1 MTHLLVMRERLIR
14 FYQDHARIVNALFRF
29 LISFVTFFSINQLVG
44 YNPVLNSW
52 YVVVAF
58 SVVNTVL
65 PMSVLI
71 FLAAAYTVFHVY
83 YVSVSL
89 ALVTL
94 LVFLIAYLVYLRFL
108 PEHGYVI
115 LAVPVLYGL
124 HLQYLVPILLGLI
137 GAPVAVIPMSCGVVC
152 YYALKCI
159 TTVIGTAT
167 EESMV
172 LFNQA
177 FQMIF
182 TNQEMYLAIA
192 VFAIVMVTVNMICSQ
207 EFHYVYETAITAG
220 VIVNILLILLLS
232 FPFNVEVHVLYLLAS
247 SVFSGLLAWLIQFF
261 QVVLNYSAV
270 EYLQFEDDEYYYY
283 VKAVPKMN
291 IAVGEK
297 RVKRFNAHLLGGSR
311 FGVQTPENVGNDRSN
326 MRSESSE
333 QEEKNQDNRE
343 I

>member
-311 FGVQTPENVGNDRSN
+311 FGVQTPENVENDRSN
-326 MRSESSE
+326 MRSENSE

>member
-89 ALVTL
+89 ALVIL

-333 QEEKNQDNRE
+333 QEKKNQDNWE

>member
-1 MTHLLVMRERLIR
+1 MTHLLVIRERLIR
-14 FYQDHARIVNALFRF
+14 FYQDHARIVNALFR
-29 LISFVTFFSINQLVG
+29 LLLSFITFFSINQLVG
-44 YNPVLNSW
+44 YNPVLKSW
-52 YVVVAF
+52 YVIVAF

-65 PMSVLI
+65 PMSVLL

-89 ALVTL
+89 ALVIL
-94 LVFLIAYLVYLRFL
+94 LIFLIAYLIYLRFL

-115 LAVPVLYGL
+115 LLYGL
-124 HLQYLVPILLGLI
+124 HLPYLVPILLGLI

-152 YYALKCI
+152 YYTIKCI

-182 TNQEMYLAIA
+182 SNKEMYLVIA
-192 VFAIVMVTVNMICSQ
+192 VFAIVMVIVNMICSQ
-207 EFHYVYETAITAG
+207 EFHYVYETAIVAG
-220 VIVNILLILLLS
+220 VIVNILLILVLS
-232 FPFNVEVHVLYLLAS
+232 FPFNIQVHVVYLLVQ
-247 SVFSGLLAWLIQFF
+247 SVICGILAWLIQFF
-261 QVVLNYSAV
+261 QLVLNYSAV
-270 EYLQFEDDEYYYY
+270 EYLQFEDDEYCYY

-297 RVKRFNAHLLGGSR
+297 RVKRFNAHLLGEGR
-311 FGVQTPENVGNDRSN
+311 FGVSSKKAESESGQI
-326 MRSESSE
+326 RSEQTAKTGSG
-333 QEEKNQDNRE
+333 EEK
-343 I
+343 

>member
-1 MTHLLVMRERLIR
+1 MTHLLVIRERLIR

-29 LISFVTFFSINQLVG
+29 LLSFVTFFSINQLVG

-52 YVVVAF
+52 YVVVAL

-65 PMSVLI
+65 PLSVLL

-89 ALVTL
+89 ALVIL
-94 LVFLIAYLVYLRFL
+94 LVFLTAYLVYLRFL

-115 LAVPVLYGL
+115 LAIPVLYGL
-124 HLQYLVPILLGLI
+124 RLPYLVPILLGLV

-182 TNQEMYLAIA
+182 SNKEMYLVIA
-192 VFAIVMVTVNMICSQ
+192 VFAIVMVIVNMISSQ
-207 EFHYVYETAITAG
+207 TFHYAYETAIVAG
-220 VIVNILLILLLS
+220 VIVNILLILVLS
-232 FPFNVEVHVLYLLAS
+232 FPFNIQVHVIYLLVQ
-247 SVFSGLLAWLIQFF
+247 SVVCGALAWLIQFF
-261 QVVLNYSAV
+261 QLVLNYSAV

-297 RVKRFNAHLLGGSR
+297 RVKRFNAHLLGEGR
-311 FGVQTPENVGNDRSN
+311 FGVSSQKASAEPSAQG
-326 MRSESSE
+326 RSEHGGKTEKS
-333 QEEKNQDNRE
+333 EEK
-343 I
+343 

>member
-89 ALVTL
+89 ALVIL

-152 YYALKCI
+152 YYALECI

-311 FGVQTPENVGNDRSN
+311 FGVQTPENVGNNRSN
-326 MRSESSE
+326 MQSESSE

>member
-1 MTHLLVMRERLIR
+1 
-14 FYQDHARIVNALFRF
+14 
-29 LISFVTFFSINQLVG
+29 
-44 YNPVLNSW
+44 
-52 YVVVAF
+52 
-58 SVVNTVL
+58 
-65 PMSVLI
+65 
-71 FLAAAYTVFHVY
+71 
-83 YVSVSL
+83 
-89 ALVTL
+89 
-94 LVFLIAYLVYLRFL
+94 
-108 PEHGYVI
+108 
-115 LAVPVLYGL
+115 
-124 HLQYLVPILLGLI
+124 
-137 GAPVAVIPMSCGVVC
+137 
-152 YYALKCI
+152 
-159 TTVIGTAT
+159 
-167 EESMV
+167 
-172 LFNQA
+172 
-177 FQMIF
+177 MIF

>member
-89 ALVTL
+89 ALVIL

-137 GAPVAVIPMSCGVVC
+137 GAPVAVIPMSCGVIC

-311 FGVQTPENVGNDRSN
+311 FGVQTPENVENDRSN
-326 MRSESSE
+326 MRSENSE

>member
-89 ALVTL
+89 ALVIL

>member
-14 FYQDHARIVNALFRF
+14 FYQDYARIVNALFRF

-89 ALVTL
+89 ALVIL

-137 GAPVAVIPMSCGVVC
+137 GAPVAVIPMSCGVIC

-311 FGVQTPENVGNDRSN
+311 FGVQTPENVENDRSN
-326 MRSESSE
+326 MRSENSE

>member
-89 ALVTL
+89 ALVIL

-137 GAPVAVIPMSCGVVC
+137 GAPVAVIPMSCGVIC

-232 FPFNVEVHVLYLLAS
+232 FPFDVEVHVLYLLAS

-326 MRSESSE
+326 MRSENSE

>member
-1 MTHLLVMRERLIR
+1 MTHLLVIRERLIR

-29 LISFVTFFSINQLVG
+29 LLSFITFFSINQLVG
-44 YNPVLNSW
+44 YNPVLKSW
-52 YVVVAF
+52 YVIVAF

-65 PMSVLI
+65 PMSVLL

-89 ALVTL
+89 ALVIL
-94 LVFLIAYLVYLRFL
+94 LIFLIAYLIYLRFL

-115 LAVPVLYGL
+115 LAVPILYGL
-124 HLQYLVPILLGLI
+124 HLPYLVPILLGLI

-152 YYALKCI
+152 YYTIKCI

-182 TNQEMYLAIA
+182 SNKEMYLVIA
-192 VFAIVMVTVNMICSQ
+192 VFAIVMVIVNMICSQ
-207 EFHYVYETAITAG
+207 EFHYVYETAIVAG
-220 VIVNILLILLLS
+220 VIVNILLILVLS
-232 FPFNVEVHVLYLLAS
+232 FPFNIQVHVVYLLVQ
-247 SVFSGLLAWLIQFF
+247 SVICGILAWLIQFF
-261 QVVLNYSAV
+261 QLVLNYSAV
-270 EYLQFEDDEYYYY
+270 EYLQFEDDEYCYY

-297 RVKRFNAHLLGGSR
+297 RVKRFNAHLLGEGR
-311 FGVQTPENVGNDRSN
+311 FGVSSKKTESESGQI
-326 MRSESSE
+326 RSEQTAKTGSG
-333 QEEKNQDNRE
+333 EEK
-343 I
+343 

>member
-89 ALVTL
+89 ALVIL

-311 FGVQTPENVGNDRSN
+311 FGVQTPENVENDRSN
-326 MRSESSE
+326 MRSENSE

>member
-89 ALVTL
+89 ALVIL

-182 TNQEMYLAIA
+182 TNQEMYLVIA

-232 FPFNVEVHVLYLLAS
+232 FPFNVEVRVLYLLAS

-311 FGVQTPENVGNDRSN
+311 FGVQTPENVGNDRGN

>member
-89 ALVTL
+89 ALMIL

>member
-89 ALVTL
+89 ALVIL

-137 GAPVAVIPMSCGVVC
+137 GAPVAVIPMSCGVIC

-326 MRSESSE
+326 MRSENSE

>member
-1 MTHLLVMRERLIR
+1 MTHLLVIRERLIR

-29 LISFVTFFSINQLVG
+29 LLSFITFFSINQLVG
-44 YNPVLNSW
+44 YNPVLKSW
-52 YVVVAF
+52 YVIVAF

-65 PMSVLI
+65 PMSVLL

-89 ALVTL
+89 ALVIL
-94 LVFLIAYLVYLRFL
+94 LIFLIAYLIYLRFL
-108 PEHGYVI
+108 PI
-115 LAVPVLYGL
+115 LYGL
-124 HLQYLVPILLGLI
+124 HLPYLVPILLGLI

-152 YYALKCI
+152 YYTIKCI

-182 TNQEMYLAIA
+182 SNKEMYLVIA
-192 VFAIVMVTVNMICSQ
+192 VFAIVMVIVNMICSQ
-207 EFHYVYETAITAG
+207 EFHYVYETAIVAG
-220 VIVNILLILLLS
+220 VIVNILLILVLS
-232 FPFNVEVHVLYLLAS
+232 FPFNIQVHVVYLLVQ
-247 SVFSGLLAWLIQFF
+247 SVICGILAWLIQFF
-261 QVVLNYSAV
+261 QLVLNYSAV
-270 EYLQFEDDEYYYY
+270 EYLQFEDDEYCYY

-297 RVKRFNAHLLGGSR
+297 RVKRFNAHLLGEGR
-311 FGVQTPENVGNDRSN
+311 FGVSSKKAESESGQI
-326 MRSESSE
+326 RSEQTAKTGSG
-333 QEEKNQDNRE
+333 EEK
-343 I
+343 

>member
-89 ALVTL
+89 ALVIL

-333 QEEKNQDNRE
+333 QEKKNQDNRE

>member
-89 ALVTL
+89 ALVIL

-115 LAVPVLYGL
+115 LAVPVLYDL

-137 GAPVAVIPMSCGVVC
+137 GAPVAVIPMSCGVIC

-311 FGVQTPENVGNDRSN
+311 FGVQTPENVENDRSN
-326 MRSESSE
+326 MRSENSE

>member
-89 ALVTL
+89 ALVIL

-115 LAVPVLYGL
+115 LTVPVLYGL